1 MRAVPSGLGSKEFG
15 VWCIEGSVKGPEG
28 NLCNWF
34 ISGENS
40 NGFLGSKIRTLDWPK
55 ICPGIGL
62 GSGPSS
68 VLSFRHNLSSGS
80 FYRTSSPCRTPIIT
94 QSIACS
100 AVQCLGPEPPSHAEG
115 ELCLL

>member
-1 MRAVPSGLGSKEFG
+1 MNLWFVFFAKSNSGVVYRGVSQGSGRVFVQLGYFRG
-15 VWCIEGSVKGPEG
+15 
-28 NLCNWF
+28 
-34 ISGENS
+34 NS
-40 NGFLGSKIRTLDWPK
+40 NGVLGSKIRTLDWPK